1 MNMQDKI
8 NEMEE
13 QRKHLCEGGGAAA
26 IEKQH
31 QAGKLTVRER
41 LDRLFDKGTFKEINL
56 WARPIKTGFDID
68 NRELPGD
75 AVVTGV
81 GRINNRPV
89 YVYGHDFT
97 VLGGT
102 FGAAFRHKV
111 TRIMEM
117 ARETGLPIIGV
128 VDSGGERIH
137 DRFGF
142 TTRRPIV
149 DGAGIGGGASTTY
162 RSPAINSGVIPQITV
177 MLGPS
182 YAGSAYSPTMADF
195 YIMRNHTAF
204 MSVASPELLK
214 SVTFADV
221 TQEELGGA
229 ELHAT
234 TTGNADFLTETDEE
248 AIEICR
254 ELVGYLPLN
263 NRESPPIID
272 AGDDPNRRDDR
283 LLGIVSPDLSKPYDM
298 HEVIHCIM
306 DNGQFLEIQKLFAK
320 SIIIGFACLNGH
332 TVGIVANNPLENGGV
347 LNTDTCDKEAR
358 FIRFCDCF
366 NIPLVFLVDTCGF
379 LSNVEEEQSRNG
391 LLRTAPKPVFAIC
404 EATVPMVVVHVGK
417 CFGLA
422 RMVMGNL
429 KIGVDFVYSWPSAQ
443 VARMDPELAVDTIYE
458 EEIASAKNP
467 DEVRKDRLAGLLGEY
482 YNYPYN
488 AAEQLMVNE
497 LIDPRDTRPLL
508 ITTLENLVHKKPT
521 PRPWRKHTLIPR

>member
-1 MNMQDKI
+1 MNMLDKI
-8 NEMEE
+8 KAMEE
-13 QRKHLCEGGGAAA
+13 RRKNLLQGGG
-26 IEKQH
+26 EKAVDRQH
-31 QAGKLTVRER
+31 QMGKLTIRER
-41 LDRLFDKGTFKEINL
+41 LDRLFDKGTFQEIDL

-68 NRELPGD
+68 DRELPGD

-97 VLGGT
+97 VMGGT
-102 FGAAFRHKV
+102 FGAALRHKV
-111 TRIMEM
+111 VRVMEM
-117 ARETGLPIIGV
+117 AREQGLPCIGV

-142 TTRRPIV
+142 TTERSIL
-149 DGAGIGGGASTTY
+149 GGTGIGGTSMVYSAPG
-162 RSPAINSGVIPQITV
+162 INSGVIPQITV

-195 YIMRNHTAF
+195 YIMRNRIAF

-234 TTGNADFLTETDEE
+234 TTGNADFLTESDEE

-263 NRESPPIID
+263 NRESPPVID

-283 LLGIVSPDLSKPYDM
+283 LLEIVPPDLSKPYDM
-298 HEVIHCIM
+298 HEVIRCIV
-306 DNGQFLEIQKLFAK
+306 DNSQFLEIQKLFAK
-320 SIIIGFACLNGH
+320 SIIIGFARLGGH
-332 TVGIVANNPLENGGV
+332 PVGIVANNPLENEGV
-347 LNTDTCDKEAR
+347 LNTDTSDKEAR
-358 FIRFCDCF
+358 FIRFCDSF

-391 LLRTAPKPVFAIC
+391 LVRTAPKPVFAIC
-404 EATVPMVVVHVGK
+404 EATVPMVVVYIGK

-422 RMVMGNL
+422 RPVMGTL
-429 KIGVDFVYSWPSAQ
+429 RMGVDFAYSWPSAQ
-443 VARMDPELAVDTIYE
+443 VARMHPEEAVEIIYK
-458 EEIASAKNP
+458 EEIASSKSP
-467 DEVRKDRLAGLLGEY
+467 DEVRREKLAELLKKH
-482 YNYPYN
+482 YNYPYH
-488 AAEQLMVNE
+488 ATEQVMVNE

-508 ITTLENLVHKKPT
+508 IRALENLANKKPT
-521 PRPWRKHTLIPR
+521 SRPWRKHSLIPR